1 MPLLQAK
8 CCQLRLIRE
17 KSVRN
22 LPLTTKHQIRHTVFC
37 TSTTLFISPPPPPP
51 PNSSSSFYRG
61 SPSNECQLT
70 GDRVVIGENQSL
82 HSITL
87 ALKLQQP
94 SGTSLSWNTNKPT
107 GQQQNHNCHNLV
119 NKYMAATNQTTE
131 NAKKSTKVISLH
143 LHLYIKLMHY
153 EHKIYHPKLPVL
165 MYYSLLD
172 GNCFVLSGRFPQQ
185 FSKIWKG
192 VIFVT

>member
-22 LPLTTKHQIRHTVFC
+22 LPLTTKHQIRHTAFG
-37 TSTTLFISPPPPPP
+37 TSTTLFISPP

-82 HSITL
+82 HSIAL

-107 GQQQNHNCHNLV
+107 GQQQNHNCHNLF

-143 LHLYIKLMHY
+143 LHLYMCIMNTKFTTPNY
-153 EHKIYHPKLPVL
+153 QY
-165 MYYSLLD
+165 
-172 GNCFVLSGRFPQQ
+172 
-185 FSKIWKG
+185 
-192 VIFVT
+192 